1 VARIAFISLYD
12 RNAYGLRVMSA
23 NLRKHGHECHIIFLK
38 RYDTNPTY
46 RLDLEVGEYPWM
58 GIAKS
63 GRVFK
68 YASNSQISNKELAL
82 LGETIDRIQPQVIGM
97 TVNTPLRVQAVKVT
111 KFLKQHTT
119 TPIIWGG
126 YDPTTNPD
134 DCLRLCDYA
143 CAGEGD
149 QTMLE
154 IAKRL
159 DEGRSF
165 DDVGNLS
172 FFKRGGFPVRN
183 PKYPVEQNLD
193 RYPWRDDDPEF
204 KYFIED
210 DTIVY
215 NYARINDRPR
225 GVYQAMSARG
235 CPYKCSYCCEAT
247 FKELYEGQKFLRR
260 RSPEDIVAELALAKK
275 RFGLTKIQFED
286 EIFAMNLKWLD
297 VFAPLYKR
305 EVGLPFSAYIY
316 PTRNIENILAVLKD
330 AGLNYCCLALESGS
344 ERVNKQVF
352 DRVYDREL
360 FLHTADVCKRLR
372 LPFYTDVITY
382 NPYENEE
389 DLRQTLDVLVEIGGG
404 FDMCINKLFVLPGTK
419 MAQQMK
425 VDGMV
430 AGDNS
435 RDRMFN
441 YYCRLFWIASMTS
454 RARPLV
460 NAIERVGVF
469 KRKPELLNPLFVE
482 AGLHPLRWTTTV
494 VGKRLPR
501 PVAER
506 IQEWRERRRVSSMP
520 TEVAASTVV
529 CR

>member
-1 VARIAFISLYD
+1 MATIAFVSLYD

-46 RLDLEVGEYPWM
+46 QLDLEVGEYPWM

-68 YASNSQISNKELAL
+68 YASNSQISATELEL
-82 LGETIDRIQPQVIGM
+82 LGQAIDRIRPQVIGM

-111 KFLKQHTT
+111 RYLKQRTSV
-119 TPIIWGG
+119 PIVWGG
-126 YDPTTNPD
+126 YDPTTNPQ

-143 CAGEGD
+143 CIGEGD
-149 QTMLE
+149 QAILE
-154 IAKRL
+154 IARRL
-159 DEGRSF
+159 DEGRGF
-165 DDVGNLS
+165 DDVGNLA
-172 FFKRGGFPVRN
+172 FFKRGFPRTN
-183 PKYPVEQNLD
+183 PKYPAEQNLD
-193 RYPWRDDDPEF
+193 NYPWRDDDAEY

-210 DTIVY
+210 DRVVEQY
-215 NYARINDRPR
+215 DRVNDRPR

-247 FKELYEGQKFLRR
+247 FKELYEGEKFLRR
-260 RSPEDIVAELALAKK
+260 RSPEDIVAELAQAKQ
-275 RFGLTKIQFED
+275 RFNLTKIQFED
-286 EIFAMNLKWLD
+286 EIFAMNLKWLN

-305 EVGLPFSAYIY
+305 DVGLPFSAYIY
-316 PTRNIENILAVLKD
+316 PTRNIENILSVLKD

-360 FLHTADVCKRLR
+360 FLHTAAVCKGLG

-382 NPYENEE
+382 NPYEQEE
-389 DLRQTLDVLVEIGGG
+389 DLQKTLDVLVDIGGG

-419 MAQQMK
+419 MAEHMK
-425 VDGMV
+425 ADGIAV
-430 AGDNS
+430 GDAS
-435 RDRMFN
+435 RDAMFN
-441 YYCRLFWIASMTS
+441 YYCRLFWISSMTS
-454 RARPLV
+454 RSRSLV
-460 NAIERVGVF
+460 RTLQRVPVF
-469 KRKPELLNPLFVE
+469 RRHPTLLNPQVVE
-482 AGLHPLRWTTTV
+482 ATLHPVRSMAGFTA
-494 VGKRLPR
+494 KHLPR
-501 PVAER
+501 PVADR
-506 IQEWRERRRVSSMP
+506 LKDWRERRRSSTP
-520 TEVAASTVV
+520 PPEVVASTVV

>member
-1 VARIAFISLYD
+1 MARIAFVSLYD
-12 RNAYGLRVMSA
+12 RNAYGLRIMSA
-23 NLRKHGHECHIIFLK
+23 NLRRHGHECHIIFLK

-68 YASNSQISNKELAL
+68 YASNSQISQHELEL
-82 LGETIDRIQPQVIGM
+82 LGSTLDRIQPQIIGM

-111 KFLKQHTT
+111 KYIKQHTSV
-119 TPIIWGG
+119 PVLWGG
-126 YDPTTNPD
+126 YDPTTNPE
-134 DCLRLCDYA
+134 DCLKLCDYA
-143 CAGEGD
+143 CIGEGD

-154 IAKRL
+154 IAARL
-159 DEGRSF
+159 DAGRGL

-172 FFKRGGFPVRN
+172 FYQQGVPVRN
-183 PKYPVEQNLD
+183 PKYPAEQNLD
-193 RYPWRDDDPEF
+193 NYPWRDDDPQF

-210 DTIVY
+210 NRVVD
-215 NYARINDRPR
+215 NYERVNDRPR

-260 RSPEDIVAELALAKK
+260 RSPDDVVAELAAAKQ

-286 EIFAMNLKWLD
+286 EIFAMNLKWLE

-305 EVGLPFSAYIY
+305 DVGLPFSAYIY
-316 PTRNIENILAVLKD
+316 PTRTIEQILTVLKD

-344 ERVNKQVF
+344 ERVNKKVF
-352 DRVYDREL
+352 DRVYDRQL
-360 FLHTADVCKRLR
+360 FLHTADVCKRLG

-382 NPYENEE
+382 NPYEEEE
-389 DLRQTLDVLVEIGGG
+389 DLRHTLDVLVSIGGG

-419 MAQQMK
+419 MAEQMK
-425 VDGMV
+425 IDGKV
-430 AGDNS
+430 VGDDS
-435 RDRMFN
+435 RDAMFN
-441 YYCRLFWIASMTS
+441 YYCRLFWISSMTS
-454 RARPLV
+454 RSKQLID
-460 NAIERVGVF
+460 AIQHVGVF
-469 KRKPELLNPLFVE
+469 RKQPALLNPLMVE
-482 AGLHPLRWTTTV
+482 AALHPLRWGV
-494 VGKRLPR
+494 NVAARRLPR

-506 IQEWRERRRVSSMP
+506 IQEWRERRRANAMP